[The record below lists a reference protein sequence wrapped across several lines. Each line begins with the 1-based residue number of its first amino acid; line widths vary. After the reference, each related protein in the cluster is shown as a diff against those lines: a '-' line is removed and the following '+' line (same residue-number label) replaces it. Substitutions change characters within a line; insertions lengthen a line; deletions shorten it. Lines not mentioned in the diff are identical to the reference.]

1 MLWTKAARMASYAY
15 STSLLPS
22 LLAMLFIALLSL
34 YGWRHRKVP
43 GAVPFAAA
51 CVFGIAWS
59 FGSMLS
65 GAAQEPET
73 KILWL
78 RFATVWQLPLVTA
91 GTCFALQYAGLGHW
105 LTRRVLL
112 ALAVPPLIFAAVIA
126 TDGLHH
132 LAWAGLTVVDA
143 TVRAVYGPFITAEL
157 TYSYILFVFNVS
169 VLLWLFV
176 RSPRHR
182 APVALMVLAQVGARV
197 TFELGVV
204 RSSFPPQWDPDLFVL
219 LVTFGVY
226 AIALFGFHV
235 LNPVP
240 AARRATLTQM
250 RDGMV
255 VVDGDGRI
263 VDVNPG
269 AERALGRR
277 ADELLGRP
285 LGAVPALDDLVLPQA
300 DTDASDSD
308 QADVGPPA
316 RDLNGRHY
324 LVETKSLEDRRSRP
338 LGRLILLH
346 DVTEQQ
352 QAQARLLE
360 QERVVATLRERERL
374 ARELHDSVG
383 QVLGY
388 VSMQAQTA
396 SKCLR
401 DGDAGKAEPL
411 LDRLASVAQQAHADV
426 RESILAPQYRA
437 VGGLGVRAHA
447 AAPPRGLRD
456 AVRRDDGAHGGRPDR
471 RLVST
476 GGGGATAAGDP
487 GSHDECA
494 PARPRTDHQRRDGTA
509 RRHDAHHGGGRRRR
523 IRPARCWAPT
533 ATATSAWL
541 HAGADG
547 ADRRRRDD
555 RFQPRRRD
563 RECNSTAPW
572 AQDGKDAE

>member
-1 MLWTKAARMASYAY
+1 MASYAY

-91 GTCFALQYAGLGHW
+91 GTCFALQYAGLGRW

-204 RSSFPPQWDPDLFVL
+204 RSAFPP
-219 LVTFGVY
+219 
-226 AIALFGFHV
+226 
-235 LNPVP
+235 
-240 AARRATLTQM
+240 
-250 RDGMV
+250 
-255 VVDGDGRI
+255 
-263 VDVNPG
+263 
-269 AERALGRR
+269 
-277 ADELLGRP
+277 
-285 LGAVPALDDLVLPQA
+285 
-300 DTDASDSD
+300 S
-308 QADVGPPA
+308 
-316 RDLNGRHY
+316 
-324 LVETKSLEDRRSRP
+324 
-338 LGRLILLH
+338 
-346 DVTEQQ
+346 
-352 QAQARLLE
+352 
-360 QERVVATLRERERL
+360 
-374 ARELHDSVG
+374 
-383 QVLGY
+383 
-388 VSMQAQTA
+388 
-396 SKCLR
+396 
-401 DGDAGKAEPL
+401 
-411 LDRLASVAQQAHADV
+411 
-426 RESILAPQYRA
+426 
-437 VGGLGVRAHA
+437 
-447 AAPPRGLRD
+447 
-456 AVRRDDGAHGGRPDR
+456 
-471 RLVST
+471 
-476 GGGGATAAGDP
+476 
-487 GSHDECA
+487 
-494 PARPRTDHQRRDGTA
+494 GT
-509 RRHDAHHGGGRRRR
+509 
-523 IRPARCWAPT
+523 PT
-533 ATATSAWL
+533 CS
-541 HAGADG
+541 
-547 ADRRRRDD
+547 
-555 RFQPRRRD
+555 
-563 RECNSTAPW
+563 SSS
-572 AQDGKDAE
+572 